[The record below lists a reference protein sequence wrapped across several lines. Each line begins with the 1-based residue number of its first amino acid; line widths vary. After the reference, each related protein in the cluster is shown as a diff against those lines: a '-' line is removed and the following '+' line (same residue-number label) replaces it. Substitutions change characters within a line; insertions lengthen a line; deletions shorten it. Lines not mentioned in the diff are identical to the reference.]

1 MMTED
6 SSESLNKQKQILT
19 RNELKLNQERERL
32 RKADTRRKI
41 QLGGLMVK
49 AGLEEEPSNV
59 LLGLLCDAKNN
70 LPREKERWRQ
80 LGDQE
85 FSK

>member
-1 MMTED
+1 MIQD
-6 SSESLNKQKQILT
+6 SSKSLNNQKQILT
-19 RNELKLNQERERL
+19 RNELKLNGERERL
-32 RKADTRRKI
+32 RKAETRRKI
-41 QLGGLMVK
+41 QLGGLIVK
-49 AGLEEEPSNV
+49 AGLEEEPSNI

-70 LPREKERWRQ
+70 LSHEKERWRQ